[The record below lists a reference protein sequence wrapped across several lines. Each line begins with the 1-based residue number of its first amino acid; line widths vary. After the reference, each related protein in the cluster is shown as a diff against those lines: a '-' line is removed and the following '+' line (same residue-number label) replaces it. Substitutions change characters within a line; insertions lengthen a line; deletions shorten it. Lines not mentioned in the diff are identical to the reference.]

1 MSIIKRKKGDKR
13 FSYSISTGQKKA
25 DGTYEYI
32 TGPYFAT
39 KKEAEEAETIAKAQL
54 QTGTYV
60 APCKLTVNELLEKFI
75 ETKVDL
81 RPSSITALKAFAKR
95 VKSRP
100 LGKIAIK
107 DVSMLDVEA
116 YRVWLIKDSG
126 LAQQTIRESL
136 SFLRS
141 AFTWAVDGDLLMKN
155 PARKIKLPPKQK
167 PKGMHVPIEILMD
180 ILNII
185 KRNDYANLY
194 MPFLLGGM
202 CGMRISEALAIK
214 ANIITEDVAMVEH
227 NLQREAGVM
236 QFTPPKTPTSARDI
250 PLLDFVRHEI
260 REYSRFI
267 ALRKKEALNKRRLLC
282 QTPGFIEA
290 GSDPAWNNN
299 LGVLIVFPDDGR
311 PMCRDHVERRWRK
324 FKASCP
330 EWLKLVEK
338 YPLLARMRHHDFRH
352 SFGSNMRDRG
362 VSIADISEILGHSSI
377 SFTASTYAL
386 PLENTHQKAMR
397 RYEDSIKELL
407 CSKP

>member
-1 MSIIKRKKGDKR
+1 MSIITRKKGDKR
-13 FSYSISTGQKKA
+13 FSYSISTGRKGV
-25 DGTYEYI
+25 DGKYEYI
-32 TGPYFAT
+32 TGPYFST
-39 KKEAEEAETIAKAQL
+39 KKEAEEAEIIAKAQL
-54 QTGTYV
+54 QTGTYIM
-60 APCKLTVNELLEKFI
+60 PCKLTVNELLGKFI
-75 ETKVDL
+75 ETKVEL
-81 RPSSITALKAFAKR
+81 RPSSITALKTFAKR
-95 VKSRP
+95 VKSQP
-100 LGKIAIK
+100 LGEMTIK

-126 LAQQTIRESL
+126 LSQQTIRESL
-136 SFLRS
+136 SFIRS

-180 ILNII
+180 ILSII

-202 CGMRISEALAIK
+202 CGMRISETLAIK
-214 ANIITEDVAMVEH
+214 ADVVKEDVAIVTH
-227 NLQREAGVM
+227 NLQRKDGIM

-250 PLLDFVRHEI
+250 PLLDFVRNEI
-260 REYSRFI
+260 LEYSKFI
-267 ALRKKEALNKRRLLC
+267 AVCKKEALNKRKLLC

-311 PMCRDHVERRWRK
+311 PMCRDHIERRWRK
-324 FKASCP
+324 FKSRCQ
-330 EWLKLVEK
+330 EWLQLVEK
-338 YPLLARMRHHDFRH
+338 YPLLAKMRHHDFRH

-386 PLENTHQKAMR
+386 PLENTHQKAMK

-407 CSKP
+407 CSKK